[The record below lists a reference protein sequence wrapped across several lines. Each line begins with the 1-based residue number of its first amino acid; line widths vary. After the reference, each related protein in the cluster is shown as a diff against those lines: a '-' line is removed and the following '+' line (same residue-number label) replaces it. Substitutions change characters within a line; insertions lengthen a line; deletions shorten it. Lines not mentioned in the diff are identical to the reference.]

1 MKHGCA
7 REVWMFWSRLK
18 CLRTDYRGLTGSPS
32 AWSTRAK
39 RQANQ
44 VQYNAKE
51 VTRTFSTRLDGFG
64 RDFRRG
70 RDGVDDGGVGGG
82 GDVEWWKRR
91 CGRQTEVKKEK

>member
-1 MKHGCA
+1 M
-7 REVWMFWSRLK
+7 
-18 CLRTDYRGLTGSPS
+18 
-32 AWSTRAK
+32 
-39 RQANQ
+39 
-44 VQYNAKE
+44 
-51 VTRTFSTRLDGFG
+51 GFG